1 MVNTLRRAAG
11 MMVDDTLTSKIHQ
24 KFTFS
29 QFERCIANYYR
40 NMSAGKWILKPH
52 ALDQKL
58 AEGSEF
64 PEFDIKDLAS

>member
-1 MVNTLRRAAG
+1 MANTLRRAAG
-11 MMVDDTLTSKIHQ
+11 MMEDETLTSKLHQ

-29 QFERCIANYYR
+29 QFKRCIGNYYKD
-40 NMSAGKWILKPH
+40 MSAGKWILKPH

-64 PEFDIKDLAS
+64 PEFDIKDLTS